1 MGQVWTPTTLQGRCE
16 RLRDAVLQRGVA
28 SEAELAPYW
37 PGGESNTE
45 ADEFGA
51 WIYCYFNMG
60 RFAAR
65 LERADKGDP
74 WADLTAAAALT
85 SEPMT
90 VTLDGGQAVQVW
102 PKSFMALQHVVRC
115 EQRLRDALVVIAALV
130 DDRSE
135 DAHRVRDLCTTL
147 VAELQAVQV
156 WIATHPGPGV
166 PYRWEQLPWRQILQ
180 VPEWV
185 RGLSPVAI
193 MQVGAAFATVNVVRL
208 QALDQLT
215 QPAQRTTTGAGWA
228 SYFSSLASDRGV
240 DVETIMRER
249 SLASLLTQ
257 TSLAADV
264 QRRAMDAAKAEA
276 K

>member
-1 MGQVWTPTTLQGRCE
+1 VAQEWTPAALQARCE

-37 PGGESNTE
+37 PGGEANTE
-45 ADEFGA
+45 ADEFGQ
-51 WIYCYFNMG
+51 WIYAYFNMG

-65 LERADKGDP
+65 LERAEKGDP

-85 SEPMT
+85 AEPMT
-90 VTLDGGQAVQVW
+90 ITVDGGRSVAVW

-115 EQRLRDALVVIAALV
+115 EQRLRDALILQTAMQEQ
-130 DDRSE
+130 RGE
-135 DAHRVRDLCTTL
+135 DSARLQDVCATL
-147 VAELQAVQV
+147 VAEMQAVEV

-166 PYRWEQLPWRQILQ
+166 PYRWEALPWRQVLE
-180 VPEWV
+180 VPAWV
-185 RGLSPVAI
+185 RELSPVAI
-193 MQVGAAFATVNVVRL
+193 MQIGAAFATVNVVRL

-215 QPAQRTTTGAGWA
+215 EPSKRQTTGAGWA
-228 SYFSSLASDRGV
+228 SYFASVASERGV
-240 DVETIMRER
+240 DVEAIMREK
-249 SLASLLTQ
+249 SLAALLTQ

-276 K
+276 R